1 MKTNF
6 KRQLFHDLPVTIG
19 LLVVTTGLTFFL
31 FYFISQSP
39 ANIALFYVIGII
51 TVARYT
57 TGYFYGIL
65 ASFLSI
71 ILINC
76 FFTYPYFRLDFSIHS
91 YPFTFICMLTLSS
104 ITSAT
109 TSNLKQ
115 QTEILAFHE
124 KQLMEAEKEKMRA
137 NLLRAVS
144 HDLRTPLTSILG
156 SVSSMEAEEFCPD
169 SQECQKLLHNIHD
182 DAEWLLNM
190 VENLLSVTRIQTENS
205 SLNTIPEFVEEVV
218 SESINRLQKRFPDAR
233 IQVSAPSEVLMIPM
247 DAMLIEQVLM
257 NLLEN
262 AITHSKSARPVRL
275 VVENEPDFVRF
286 RVIDYGIGLQ
296 EGRLEDIF
304 NGTWFDGSPSDTR
317 KGMGIGLSICKT
329 IISAHHGSITAQ
341 NHLEGAEF
349 IFTLPKEEAYA

>member
-1 MKTNF
+1 MK
-6 KRQLFHDLPVTIG
+6 KIIQRQLFHDLAVTIG
-19 LLVVTTGLTFFL
+19 LLFVTTGLTFIL

-65 ASFLSI
+65 ASLLSI

-76 FFTYPYFRLDFSIHS
+76 FFTYPYFRLDFSINN

-156 SVSSMEAEEFCPD
+156 SVSSIEAEEFSFC
-169 SQECQKLLHNIHD
+169 SQECRKLLHNIHD

-190 VENLLSVTRIQTENS
+190 VENLLSVTRIQTGAS
-205 SLNTIPEFVEEVV
+205 SLKTSPEAVEEVV
-218 SESINRLQKRFPDAR
+218 SESVDRLKKRFPDAE
-233 IQVSAPSEVLMIPM
+233 INVSVPDELLIVPM
-247 DAMLIEQVLM
+247 DAMLIEQVLI

-262 AITHSKSARPVRL
+262 AITHSKSALPVRL
-275 VVENEPDFVRF
+275 VIENQPEYIYF
-286 RVIDYGIGLQ
+286 RIIDYGIGLQ
-296 EGRLEDIF
+296 ESHLEDIF
-304 NGTWFDGSPSDTR
+304 DGTWSENSPSDVH
-317 KGMGIGLSICKT
+317 KGTGIGLSICKT
-329 IISAHHGSITAQ
+329 IITAHHGSITAQ
-341 NHLEGAEF
+341 NHKEGAEF
-349 IFTLPKEEAYA
+349 VFTLPKEEAYA

>member
-1 MKTNF
+1 MK
-6 KRQLFHDLPVTIG
+6 KIIQRQLFHDLAVTIG
-19 LLVVTTGLTFFL
+19 LLFVTTGLTFIL

-65 ASFLSI
+65 ASLLSI

-76 FFTYPYFRLDFSIHS
+76 FFTYPYFRLDFSINN

-104 ITSAT
+104 

-156 SVSSMEAEEFCPD
+156 SVSSIEAEEFSFC
-169 SQECQKLLHNIHD
+169 SQECRKLLHNIHD

-190 VENLLSVTRIQTENS
+190 VENPLSVTRIQTGAS
-205 SLNTIPEFVEEVV
+205 SLKTSPEAVEEVV
-218 SESINRLQKRFPDAR
+218 SESVDRLKKRFPDAE
-233 IQVSAPSEVLMIPM
+233 INVSVPDELLIVPM
-247 DAMLIEQVLM
+247 DAMLIEQVLI

-262 AITHSKSARPVRL
+262 AITHSKSALPVRL
-275 VVENEPDFVRF
+275 VIENQPEYIYF
-286 RVIDYGIGLQ
+286 RIIDYGIGLQ
-296 EGRLEDIF
+296 ESHLEDIF
-304 NGTWFDGSPSDTR
+304 DGTWSENSPSDVH
-317 KGMGIGLSICKT
+317 KGTGIGLSICKT
-329 IISAHHGSITAQ
+329 IITAHHGSITAQ
-341 NHLEGAEF
+341 NHKEGAEF
-349 IFTLPKEEAYA
+349 VFTLPKEEAYA

>member
-169 SQECQKLLHNIHD
+169 AQECQKLLHNIHD

-190 VENLLSVTRIQTENS
+190 VENLLSVTRIQTETS
-205 SLNTIPEFVEEVV
+205 SLKTSPEFVEEVV
-218 SESINRLQKRFPDAR
+218 SESINRLQKRFPDAS
-233 IQVSAPSEVLMIPM
+233 IQVSAPSEVLMVPM

-262 AITHSKSARPVRL
+262 AVTHSKSARPVRL

-304 NGTWFDGSPSDTR
+304 NGTWSDGSPSDTR

>member
-1 MKTNF
+1 MK
-6 KRQLFHDLPVTIG
+6 KIIQRQLFHDLAVTIG
-19 LLVVTTGLTFFL
+19 LLFVTTGLTFIL

-65 ASFLSI
+65 ASLLSI

-76 FFTYPYFRLDFSIHS
+76 FFTYPYFRLDFSINN

-156 SVSSMEAEEFCPD
+156 SVSSIEAEEFSFC
-169 SQECQKLLHNIHD
+169 SQECRKLLHNIHD

-190 VENLLSVTRIQTENS
+190 VENLLSVTRIQDDGHKVSKE
-205 SLNTIPEFVEEVV
+205 PELVEEVV
-218 SESINRLQKRFPDAR
+218 SEAIDRLEKRLPKACIN
-233 IQVSAPSEVLMIPM
+233 VSAPDEILLLPM
-247 DAMLIEQVLM
+247 DFLLIEQVLI

-262 AITHSKSARPVRL
+262 ALVHSESTQPVELIITNDGPTVTFH
-275 VVENEPDFVRF
+275 
-286 RVIDYGIGLQ
+286 VIDHGKGIETSALP
-296 EGRLEDIF
+296 DIF
-304 NGTWFDGSPSDTR
+304 SGKYDSSHASDTKR
-317 KGMGIGLSICKT
+317 GMGIGLSICRT
-329 IISAHHGSITAQ
+329 IVQAHGGTITAH
-341 NHLEGAEF
+341 NHENGAEF
-349 IFTLPKEEAYA
+349 AFSLPIM